1 LSNRCAA
8 LQGGPVVTLPQAQ
21 LGCSLK
27 KKCVNGLFELTPSD
41 LDKLMKRAILG
52 SFANLTMPDLNVM
65 NDEGLSAARLRIEL
79 LSGLTVALALIPE
92 AVAFAFV
99 AGVHPLVGLYAAFL
113 VGLITAVMGG
123 RPGMISGA
131 TGALAVVMV
140 ALVAQHGVEYLFATV
155 VLMGVLQIFAGVMQ
169 WGKFIRLVPHP
180 VMLGFVNGLAIV
192 IFLAQL
198 TQFKAPG
205 TMEIGGHGA
214 FGGEWLSGTPL
225 ITMLG
230 LVALTMGII
239 YIMPRVTKIIPA
251 PLAGIGIVAAVV
263 IGFGLDVPRV
273 GDMAS
278 IKGGLPNFHFP
289 RVELSWET
297 FQIILPYSIIL
308 AAIGL
313 IESLLTLN
321 LVGEMTNKRG
331 GASQECVAQ
340 GVANTVT
347 GFFGGM
353 GGCAMIGQSMINVRS
368 GGRTR
373 IAGIAAALFLLLFI
387 LVGSSIIE
395 MIPLAALVGVM
406 FMVVIGTFAWNS
418 LTILRRVP
426 LTDAFVTV
434 LVTIVTVLSDLAVA
448 VVVGVIVS
456 ALAYAWNNARR
467 IHAHEEINQD
477 GSKSYRIQGP
487 LFFGSSDGFVE
498 LFTPDEDP
506 DTVVVDFADSRVVDQ
521 SALQAIEAVAAKYEG
536 AGKRIQLRHLS
547 RDCHR
552 LLSKAGH
559 LMVDSEDDPDYALAV
574 NYSVRTGILESGH

>member
-1 LSNRCAA
+1 MK
-8 LQGGPVVTLPQAQ
+8 QTL
-21 LGCSLK
+21 L
-27 KKCVNGLFELTPSD
+27 NT
-41 LDKLMKRAILG
+41 
-52 SFANLTMPDLNVM
+52 FATLNKPDLNFM
-65 NDEGLSAARLRIEL
+65 NDEGLTISRVRTEL

-113 VGLITAVMGG
+113 VGLVTAVLGG

-140 ALVAQHGVEYLFATV
+140 ALVAEHGVEYLFATV
-155 VLMGVLQIFAGVMQ
+155 VLMGVLQIFAGLMQ

-198 TQFKAPG
+198 TQFKVPG
-205 TMEIGGHGA
+205 TAEISGHGSS
-214 FGGEWLSGTPL
+214 GGEWLSGGSL
-225 ITMLG
+225 YMMLA
-230 LVALTMGII
+230 LVALTMFII
-239 YIMPRVTKIIPA
+239 YIMPRITRIIPS
-251 PLAGIGIVAAVV
+251 PLAGIGVVAGLV
-263 IGFGLDVPRV
+263 IFFGLDVPRV

-278 IKGGLPNFHFP
+278 IQGTLPPFHIP
-289 RVELSWET
+289 SVPLSWET
-297 FQIILPYSIIL
+297 FEIILPYSIIL

-321 LVGEMTNKRG
+321 LVGEMTGKRG
-331 GASQECVAQ
+331 GASQECIAQ
-340 GVANTVT
+340 GLANTAT

-353 GGCAMIGQSMINVRS
+353 GGCAMIGQSMINVKS

-373 IAGIAAALFLLLFI
+373 IAGIAAALFLLVFI
-387 LVGSSIIE
+387 LVGSPIIE

-418 LTILRRVP
+418 FKILRKVP
-426 LTDAFVTV
+426 LTDAFVTI

-467 IHAHEEINQD
+467 IHAHTEISGN
-477 GSKSYRIQGP
+477 GVKIYRIQGP
-487 LFFGSSDGFVE
+487 LFFGSADGFSE
-498 LFTPDEDP
+498 LFDVQNDP
-506 DTVVVDFADSRVVDQ
+506 EEVIIEFSDSRVVDQ
-521 SALQAIEAVAAKYEG
+521 SALQAIEAIAGKYEL
-536 AGKRIQLRHLS
+536 ANKRIQLRHLS
-547 RDCHR
+547 RDCHN
-552 LLSKAGH
+552 LLTKAGH
-559 LMVDSEDDPDYALAV
+559 LVIDSDDDPDYALAV
-574 NYSVRTGILESGH
+574 NYSVKTGILDSGH

>member
-1 LSNRCAA
+1 
-8 LQGGPVVTLPQAQ
+8 
-21 LGCSLK
+21 
-27 KKCVNGLFELTPSD
+27 
-41 LDKLMKRAILG
+41 MKRAILG

-113 VGLITAVMGG
+113 VGLITAVIGG

-155 VLMGVLQIFAGVMQ
+155 VLMGILQIFAGVMQ

-198 TQFKAPG
+198 TQFKVPG

-214 FGGEWLSGTPL
+214 VGGEWLSGTPL

-251 PLAGIGIVAAVV
+251 PLAGIGIVAAAV

-278 IKGGLPNFHFP
+278 IKGGLPSFHFP

-395 MIPLAALVGVM
+395 MVPLAALVGVM

-536 AGKRIQLRHLS
+536 TGKRIQLRHLS